1 MFGLR
6 GLRPDR
12 EISGFETAFSE
23 IAPRLAARGH
33 RVTIYGRSGAHSPER
48 RVATDSGVE
57 LRYMPSPGGK
67 NFSAVTATALA
78 VAHALAT
85 QSFDV
90 WFFVNVGMGH
100 HSTLAGLAGRPIVMN
115 VDGLDWQRGKWGPAA
130 RAYFQSAAR
139 AAVRRCTTLI
149 TDAEAMRAHYRET
162 FGRDSEMIAYG
173 ASIETS
179 EHPDRIATHAV
190 RPREYYLIVS
200 RLIPENTLEAL
211 LEGFHHSR
219 SRRTLIVA
227 GGATYHDAF
236 HRRLGDIAARD
247 DRIRLVGHVSDQ
259 ATLKELWCNCYAY
272 LHGHSVGGTNPSLL
286 RAMGCGAAVA
296 ARDTVFN
303 REVLDGSG
311 RLFTPDADAI
321 AALIDELDDDAAG
334 VARLRLAGPERIRS
348 RYTWDGVVDSYE
360 RVFKEAAATFRGSR
374 GSIAARPPVN
384 A

>member
-12 EISGFETAFSE
+12 EITGFETAFSE

-33 RVTIYGRSGAHSPER
+33 RVTIYGRSSAHSPER
-48 RVATDSGVE
+48 RVPADSGID

-100 HSTLAGLAGRPIVMN
+100 HSTLVRLAGRPVVMN
-115 VDGLDWQRGKWGPAA
+115 VDGLDWTRGKWGPMA
-130 RAYFQSAAR
+130 RAYFHSAAR

-149 TDAEAMRAHYRET
+149 TDAEAMRAYYREA
-162 FGRDSEMIAYG
+162 FGRDSEMIPYG

-179 EHPDRIATHAV
+179 EQPALIAAYGV
-190 RPREYYLIVS
+190 QPRQYYLIVS
-200 RLIPENTLEAL
+200 RLIPENTLEAML
-211 LEGFHHSR
+211 AGFRR
-219 SRRTLIVA
+219 SCSERTLVVA
-227 GGATYHDAF
+227 GAANYRDVF
-236 HRRLGDIAARD
+236 HRRLSDIASGD
-247 DRIRLVGHVSDQ
+247 ERIRLVGHVADQ
-259 ATLKELWCNCYAY
+259 AALKELWCNCYAY

-286 RAMGCGAAVA
+286 RAMGFGAAVA

-311 RLFTPDADAI
+311 RLFAPEADAI
-321 AALIDELDDDAAG
+321 AALIDELDADSAL
-334 VARLRLAGPERIRS
+334 VARLRLAGPKRIRTH
-348 RYTWDGVVDSYE
+348 YTWDAVVDSYE
-360 RVFKEAAATFRGSR
+360 RVFMEAAATVRG
-374 GSIAARPPVN
+374 A
-384 A
+384 

>member
-6 GLRPDR
+6 GLRPDL
-12 EISGFETAFSE
+12 EITGFETAFSE

-48 RVATDSGVE
+48 RVPTDNGIE

-67 NFSAVTATALA
+67 NFSAVTATAFA

-100 HSTLAGLAGRPIVMN
+100 HSTIARLAGRPVVMS
-115 VDGLDWQRGKWGPAA
+115 VDGLDWQRGKWGPIA
-130 RAYFQSAAR
+130 RSYFHSAAR

-149 TDAEAMRAHYRET
+149 TDAEAMRAYYREA
-162 FGRDSEMIAYG
+162 FGRDSEMIPYG

-179 EHPDRIATHAV
+179 EQPELIAAYGV
-190 RPREYYLIVS
+190 QFRQYYLIVS
-200 RLIPENTLEAL
+200 RLIPENTLEAM
-211 LEGFHHSR
+211 LEGFRRSL
-219 SRRTLIVA
+219 SRRTLMVV
-227 GGATYHDAF
+227 GGASYHDKF
-236 HRRLGDIAARD
+236 HRRLSEIAARD
-247 DRIRLVGHVSDQ
+247 DRIHLAGHVSDQ
-259 ATLKELWCNCYAY
+259 RTLKELWCNCYAY

-286 RAMGCGAAVA
+286 RAMGYGAAVA

-311 RLFTPDADAI
+311 RLFAPEADAV
-321 AALIDELDDDAAG
+321 AALINELEVDSDV
-334 VARLRLAGPERIRS
+334 VARLRLAGPERIRTH
-348 RYTWDGVVDSYE
+348 YTWDAVVDSYE
-360 RVFKEAAATFRGSR
+360 RVFTEAAATRRGS
-374 GSIAARPPVN
+374 
-384 A
+384 